1 MKTSLLSARSPSVLA
16 TRSTGRLAAGLAIA
30 LGGTFLGVV
39 IARNTDNAFKG
50 LPFLLAVVLATI
62 VEGWVSGLV
71 AVVVTSIA
79 IDVWVMHPTGRTELT
94 APDIVS
100 IATFVLSSL
109 LVGGVVRRQQIDRAR
124 ARRSAEQLSYL
135 AGAGSVLEETLDYE
149 EALRRFAR
157 YVVPAIG
164 DWCAVHLVNAEGD
177 FDLVAVAHED
187 PQKVELAREYHSRYP
202 VDAGATAGIPV
213 VVRTGVPE
221 LAPRIEPEMLRA
233 AIADP
238 EQVRRVEELG
248 LRSVIIVPLTARGRT
263 FGTLTLAVS
272 HDHRLY
278 TQQDLNFA
286 VELAQRA
293 AISIDTL
300 RSYHEATVASSRN
313 EILQKFATSLSRAAT
328 IADVVEAL
336 VRDVV
341 VELPADAAL
350 IAVVEHD
357 TTLRIVGQL
366 GYRQEAIEDFD
377 TFPISAELPMS
388 DAVRERRPI
397 VLSSSAERDARYPL
411 LAGRTMA
418 DHALVCVPLP
428 ARNRVVGGM
437 SISFPPPRDPD
448 VAELEFLMAI
458 GSQAGAAI
466 QRAALYD
473 ERDHTAH
480 VLQRSLL
487 PGALPPIPG
496 LELAARYWPAG
507 DGNEVGGD
515 FYDVFR
521 IGEDRWLALI
531 GDVCGTGP
539 EAAAVM
545 GMARHAAWAIG
556 SRAGT
561 AGELL
566 QELNRI
572 ITPHVEENRFCT
584 VCAVV
589 IELAG
594 GGFTASIAS
603 AGHPLPLLLRG
614 DERVLVGEPGT
625 MLGVFD
631 ELVVPTVTTTLLVGD
646 ALVMYTDGVTE
657 RGRTNR
663 DFDEDLAM
671 LEATAN
677 AASEGADEIAIAVE
691 RSLAADQPLEDDAA
705 VLVIRRP
712 A

>member
-1 MKTSLLSARSPSVLA
+1 MKTPMVAPRSPSALA
-16 TRSTGRLAAGLAIA
+16 PRSPSRLAAGLAIA
-30 LGGTFLGVV
+30 IGGTFLGVV
-39 IARNTDNAFKG
+39 LARNTDNALKG
-50 LPFLLAVVLATI
+50 LPFLLVVVLATI
-62 VEGWVSGLV
+62 VEGWISGAA
-71 AVVVTSIA
+71 AVVMASIA
-79 IDVWVMHPTGRTELT
+79 LDVWVMHPTGTTSLT
-94 APDIVS
+94 AADVVS
-100 IATFVLSSL
+100 IATFVLSSI
-109 LVGGVVRRQQIDRAR
+109 LVGGVVRRQEVDRAR

-135 AGAGSVLEETLDYE
+135 AGAGTVLEETLDYE
-149 EALRRFAR
+149 EALRRLAR

-164 DWCAVHLVNAEGD
+164 DWCAVHLVNADGG
-177 FDLVAVAHED
+177 FDLVAVAHQD
-187 PQKVELAREYHSRYP
+187 PAKVALARDYQLRYP
-202 VDAGATAGIPV
+202 VKADETTGIPV
-213 VVRTGVPE
+213 VVRTGRPE
-221 LAPRIEPEMLRA
+221 LVGRIEPEMLRA

-238 EQVRRVEELG
+238 ERVRQIEQLG

-263 FGTLTLAVS
+263 FGAITLAVS
-272 HDHRLY
+272 GDDRLY
-278 TQQDLNFA
+278 TQHDLNFA

-313 EILQKFATSLSRAAT
+313 EILQKLATSLSRAAT

-350 IAVVEHD
+350 IAVTEHD
-357 TTLRIVGQL
+357 STLRVVGQL
-366 GYRQEAIEDFD
+366 GYRQEAIEDFE
-377 TFPISAELPMS
+377 TFPIAAPLPLS

-397 VLSSSAERDARYPL
+397 VLTTAAERDDLYPL

-418 DHALVCVPLP
+418 DHALVCVPLLS
-428 ARNRVVGGM
+428 RDGVVGGM

-448 VAELEFLMAI
+448 VGELAFLMAI

-487 PGALPPIPG
+487 PGALPAVPG
-496 LELAARYWPAG
+496 IELAARYWPAG

-521 IGEDRWLALI
+521 IGRDRWLALI

-545 GMARHAAWAIG
+545 GMARHAAWALG
-556 SRAGT
+556 SQAGT

-589 IELAG
+589 IDLAG
-594 GGFTASIAS
+594 DGCTASIAS
-603 AGHPLPLLLRG
+603 AGHPLPLLIRG
-614 DERVLVGEPGT
+614 HEQVLVGEPGT
-625 MLGVFD
+625 MLGVFN
-631 ELVVPTVTTTLLVGD
+631 ELVVPTVKTELLRGD

-663 DFDEDLAM
+663 EFDEDLAM
-671 LEATAN
+671 LEATAG
-677 AASEGADEIAIAVE
+677 ATSKGADDIALAME
-691 RSLAADQPLEDDAA
+691 RSLEADQPLEDDAA

-712 A
+712 R

>member
-1 MKTSLLSARSPSVLA
+1 MTTWMAPGSTSTIAPRSM
-16 TRSTGRLAAGLAIA
+16 GRLIAGLAVA
-30 LGGTFLGVV
+30 AGGTFLGVV
-39 IARNTDNAFKG
+39 VARNTDNALKG
-50 LPFLLAVVLATI
+50 LPFLLVVVLATI
-62 VEGWVSGLV
+62 VEGWISGAV
-71 AVVVTSIA
+71 AVVATSIA
-79 IDVWVMHPTGRTELT
+79 LDIWVMHPTGTTSLT
-94 APDIVS
+94 APDLVS
-100 IATFVLSSL
+100 IATFVLSSIL
-109 LVGGVVRRQQIDRAR
+109 IGGVVRRQEVDRAR
-124 ARRSAEQLSYL
+124 AKRSADQLSYL

-164 DWCAVHLVNAEGD
+164 DWCAIHLLNPDGS
-177 FDLVAVAHED
+177 FDLVAVTHED
-187 PQKVELAREYHSRYP
+187 PDKVTLAREYQLRYP
-202 VDAGATAGIPV
+202 VDPNSTTGIPV

-221 LAPRIEPEMLRA
+221 LAARIEPEMLRA
-233 AIADP
+233 SVPDP
-238 EQVRRVEELG
+238 EQARRVEQLG

-263 FGTLTLAVS
+263 LGALTLAVS
-272 HDHRLY
+272 RDDRLY
-278 TQQDLNFA
+278 TQEDLRFA

-300 RSYHEATVASSRN
+300 RSYHEAKVASSRN
-313 EILQKFATSLSRAAT
+313 DILQKLATSLSASTT
-328 IADVVEAL
+328 IADVVDAL

-350 IAVVEHD
+350 IAVAEHD

-366 GYRQEAIEDFD
+366 GYRSEAIEDFA
-377 TFPISAELPMS
+377 TFPIAAQLPMS

-397 VLSSSAERDARYPL
+397 VLSSAEERDARYPL

-437 SISFPPPRDPD
+437 SISFPPPRHPD
-448 VAELEFLMAI
+448 VAELDFLMAI
-458 GSQAGAAI
+458 ASQAGAAI
-466 QRAALYD
+466 QRAALFD

-487 PGALPPIPG
+487 PGALPAVPG

-545 GMARHAAWAIG
+545 GMARHAAWALG
-556 SRAGT
+556 SSAGS

-589 IELAG
+589 LELADEG
-594 GGFTASIAS
+594 CTASIAS

-614 DERVLVGEPGT
+614 DERILVGEPGT

-631 ELVVPTVTTTLLVGD
+631 ELVVPTVRTRLLGGD

-663 DFDEDLAM
+663 DFDDDLAM
-671 LEATAN
+671 LEATAD
-677 AASEGADEIAIAVE
+677 AASKGADEIALAVE
-691 RSLAADQPLEDDAA
+691 RSLEADQPLEDDAA

-712 A
+712 S

>member
-1 MKTSLLSARSPSVLA
+1 MKTTQMTPRPPSALTPRS
-16 TRSTGRLAAGLAIA
+16 RNRLAAGLAMA
-30 LGGTFLGVV
+30 VGGTFLGVV
-39 IARNTDNAFKG
+39 VSRNTDNALKG
-50 LPFLLAVVLATI
+50 LPFLLVVVLATI
-62 VEGWVSGLV
+62 VEGWISGVV
-71 AVVVTSIA
+71 AVIVASIA
-79 IDVWVMHPTGRTELT
+79 LDVWVMDPTGRAVLSG
-94 APDIVS
+94 PDIVS
-100 IATFVLSSL
+100 IGTFVLSSL
-109 LVGGVVRRQQIDRAR
+109 LVGGVVRRQAVDRAR

-135 AGAGSVLEETLDYE
+135 AGAGGVLEETLDYE
-149 EALRRFAR
+149 EALRRLAR
-157 YVVPAIG
+157 YVVPSIG
-164 DWCAVHLVNAEGD
+164 DWCAVHLVGADGGL
-177 FDLVAVAHED
+177 DLVAVAHED
-187 PQKVELAREYHSRYP
+187 PDKVALAREYQLRYP
-202 VDAGATAGIPV
+202 VTADESTGIPA
-213 VVRTGVPE
+213 VVRTGRPE
-221 LAPRIEPEMLRA
+221 LVERIEPEMLRA

-238 EQVRRVEELG
+238 ERLGQLERLG

-263 FGTLTLAVS
+263 FGSITLAVS
-272 HDHRLY
+272 RDDRLY
-278 TQQDLNFA
+278 TQHDLRFA

-313 EILQKFATSLSRAAT
+313 EILQKLATSLSRAAT

-350 IAVVEHD
+350 IAVAEHG

-377 TFPISAELPMS
+377 TFPIAAQLPMS

-397 VLSSSAERDARYPL
+397 ALSTAAERDARYPL
-411 LAGRTMA
+411 LVGRTMA

-428 ARNRVVGGM
+428 SRDGVVGGM

-448 VAELEFLMAI
+448 AGELDFLMAI

-487 PGALPPIPG
+487 PGALPAIPG
-496 LELAARYWPAG
+496 IELAARYWPAG

-515 FYDVFR
+515 FYDVFEV
-521 IGEDRWLALI
+521 GPDRWLALI

-556 SRAGT
+556 SRART
-561 AGELL
+561 TGELL

-589 IELAG
+589 IDLAG
-594 GGFTASIAS
+594 DGCTASIAS
-603 AGHPLPLLLRG
+603 AGHPLPLLVRG
-614 DERVLVGEPGT
+614 EQRALVGEPGT

-631 ELVVPTVTTTLLVGD
+631 ELVVPTVTTELLAGD

-663 DFDEDLAM
+663 EFDEDLVM
-671 LEATAN
+671 LEATAG
-677 AASEGADEIAIAVE
+677 AASKGADEIAVAVE
-691 RSLAADQPLEDDAA
+691 RSLEADQPLEDDAA